1 MIDTL
6 VFLVYFGYYVFIFT
20 LAWVLVSEWELVAKL
35 PKIQLQMLFGGLCVS
50 GIAGA
55 LLWFFR

>member
-20 LAWVLVSEWELVAKL
+20 LAWTVVSEWELVTKL
-35 PKIQLQMLFGGLCVS
+35 PKIQLWMLFGGLCVS
-50 GIAGA
+50 GIAGV
-55 LLWFFR
+55 LLWFFK